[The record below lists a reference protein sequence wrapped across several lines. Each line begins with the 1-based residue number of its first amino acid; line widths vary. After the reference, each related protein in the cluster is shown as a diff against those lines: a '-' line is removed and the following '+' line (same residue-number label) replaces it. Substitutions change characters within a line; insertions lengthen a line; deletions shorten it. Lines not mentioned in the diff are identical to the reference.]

1 MKRKEKIIGS
11 LIIAIIAI
19 LFLFI
24 GYSKTNDKKI
34 SDSDMEK
41 LFLDREES
49 EDSNELEN
57 FNEKESS
64 SKKEESNNSKE
75 EKDSYIESEKE
86 EKETSLKEISLG
98 EEKIVVEIKGEVKK
112 PNVYELKNGSRIYE
126 LIEEAGGP
134 TDEADLSNI
143 NRALYLSDGQC
154 IVIKNINDVESEEA
168 NLNESL
174 NTEVSNSIPT
184 NSSGEKGEK
193 NENSVININTA
204 SKETLMT
211 LNGIGESKAQAIIDY
226 RDEIGG
232 FKSVDDIT
240 NVSGIGEKTLEKI
253 KDKISIK

>member
-1 MKRKEKIIGS
+1 MKKKEKIIGS

-19 LFLFI
+19 GFLFI

-41 LFLDREES
+41 LFLNSEES
-49 EDSNELEN
+49 EENNELED

-64 SKKEESNNSKE
+64 LKKEESNNSKL
-75 EKDSYIESEKE
+75 EKDSDIE
-86 EKETSLKEISLG
+86 EKETSLG

-134 TDEADLSNI
+134 TDEADLSDI

-174 NTEVSNSIPT
+174 NTEVANSIPA
-184 NSSGEKGEK
+184 NLPGEKGEK
-193 NENSVININTA
+193 NESSVININTA

>member
-11 LIIAIIAI
+11 LIIAVIAI

-49 EDSNELEN
+49 EDNNELED
-57 FNEKESS
+57 FNEKESD
-64 SKKEESNNSKE
+64 SKKEESNNSKL
-75 EKDSYIESEKE
+75 EKDSGIESEKE
-86 EKETSLKEISLG
+86 TSLG

-174 NTEVSNSIPT
+174 NAEVTNSIPT
-184 NSSGEKGEK
+184 NSSVEKGEK
-193 NENSVININTA
+193 NESSIININTA

>member
-11 LIIAIIAI
+11 LIIAIIAT

-49 EDSNELEN
+49 EENNEVEE
-57 FNEKESS
+57 FNEKESDL
-64 SKKEESNNSKE
+64 KKEESNS
-75 EKDSYIESEKE
+75 KE
-86 EKETSLKEISLG
+86 EKETSLD

-154 IVIKNINDVESEEA
+154 IVIKNINDVESEDT

-174 NTEVSNSIPT
+174 NTEVSNNIPA
-184 NSSGEKGEK
+184 NSSGDKGEK
-193 NENSVININTA
+193 NESSVININTA

-232 FKSVDDIT
+232 FKSIDDIT
-240 NVSGIGEKTLEKI
+240 KVSGIGEKTLEKI

>member
-11 LIIAIIAI
+11 LIISVIAI

-41 LFLDREES
+41 LFLDKEES
-49 EDSNELEN
+49 EENNELEE
-57 FNEKESS
+57 FNEKESD
-64 SKKEESNNSKE
+64 SKKEESNSKE
-75 EKDSYIESEKE
+75 EKDKGIESEKE
-86 EKETSLKEISLG
+86 EKETSLD

-168 NLNESL
+168 NLNEFL
-174 NTEVSNSIPT
+174 NAEVTNSIPT
-184 NSSGEKGEK
+184 NSSGDKGEK
-193 NENSVININTA
+193 NESSVININTA

>member
-49 EDSNELEN
+49 EDNNELED

-64 SKKEESNNSKE
+64 SKKEESNNSKL
-75 EKDSYIESEKE
+75 EKDSDIESEKE
-86 EKETSLKEISLG
+86 TSLG

-112 PNVYELKNGSRIYE
+112 PNVYEVKNGSRIYE

-134 TDEADLSNI
+134 TNEADLSNI

-154 IVIKNINDVESEEA
+154 IVIKNINDVESEEV

-174 NTEVSNSIPT
+174 NAEVTNSIPT
-184 NSSGEKGEK
+184 NSSGDKGEK
-193 NENSVININTA
+193 NESSVININTA

>member
-11 LIIAIIAI
+11 LIISVIAI

-41 LFLDREES
+41 LFIDKEES
-49 EDSNELEN
+49 EENNQLED

-64 SKKEESNNSKE
+64 SKKEESNNIKE
-75 EKDSYIESEKE
+75 EKDSDIESEK
-86 EKETSLKEISLG
+86 KK
-98 EEKIVVEIKGEVKK
+98 KIIVEIKGEVKK

-168 NLNESL
+168 NLNEFL
-174 NTEVSNSIPT
+174 NAEVTNSIPT
-184 NSSGEKGEK
+184 NSSGDKGEK
-193 NENSVININTA
+193 NESSIININTA

>member
-1 MKRKEKIIGS
+1 MKKKEKIIGS

-19 LFLFI
+19 GFLFI

-41 LFLDREES
+41 LFLNSEES
-49 EDSNELEN
+49 EENNELED
-57 FNEKESS
+57 FNEKGSNL
-64 SKKEESNNSKE
+64 KKKESNNSKL
-75 EKDSYIESEKE
+75 EKDSDIESEKE
-86 EKETSLKEISLG
+86 EKETSLG

-134 TDEADLSNI
+134 NDEADLSDI

-174 NTEVSNSIPT
+174 NTEVANSIPT
-184 NSSGEKGEK
+184 NSSGDKGEK
-193 NENSVININTA
+193 NESSVININTA

-232 FKSVDDIT
+232 FKSIDDIT

>member
-41 LFLDREES
+41 LFLDIEES
-49 EDSNELEN
+49 EENNELEK
-57 FNEKESS
+57 FNEKESD
-64 SKKEESNNSKE
+64 SKKEESNN
-75 EKDSYIESEKE
+75 IKE
-86 EKETSLKEISLG
+86 EKETSLG

-174 NTEVSNSIPT
+174 NTEVANSIPA
-184 NSSGEKGEK
+184 NSSGDKGEK
-193 NENSVININTA
+193 NESSIININTA

>member
-11 LIIAIIAI
+11 LIIAVIAI

-24 GYSKTNDKKI
+24 GYSKTNDRKI

-49 EDSNELEN
+49 EDNNELED
-57 FNEKESS
+57 FNEKESD
-64 SKKEESNNSKE
+64 SKKEESNNRNL
-75 EKDSYIESEKE
+75 EKDSDIESEKE
-86 EKETSLKEISLG
+86 TSLG

-134 TDEADLSNI
+134 TDEADLSDI

-154 IVIKNINDVESEEA
+154 IVIKNINDVESEEV

-174 NTEVSNSIPT
+174 NAEVTNSIPT
-184 NSSGEKGEK
+184 NSSGDKGEK
-193 NENSVININTA
+193 NESSVININTA

-226 RDEIGG
+226 RDESGG

>member
-1 MKRKEKIIGS
+1 MKKKEKIIGS

-19 LFLFI
+19 GFLFI

-41 LFLDREES
+41 LFLNSEES
-49 EDSNELEN
+49 EENNELED

-64 SKKEESNNSKE
+64 LKKEESNNSKL
-75 EKDSYIESEKE
+75 EKDSDIE
-86 EKETSLKEISLG
+86 EKETSLG

-134 TDEADLSNI
+134 TDEADLSDI

-174 NTEVSNSIPT
+174 NTEVANSIPA
-184 NSSGEKGEK
+184 NLPGEKGEK
-193 NENSVININTA
+193 NESSVININTA

-232 FKSVDDIT
+232 FKSVDDII

>member
-11 LIIAIIAI
+11 LIIAVIAI

-49 EDSNELEN
+49 EENNELEEL
-57 FNEKESS
+57 NEKESD
-64 SKKEESNNSKE
+64 SKKEESNNIKE
-75 EKDSYIESEKE
+75 EKVSDIESEKE
-86 EKETSLKEISLG
+86 EKETSLG

-134 TDEADLSNI
+134 TNEADLSNI

-154 IVIKNINDVESEEA
+154 IVIKNINDVESEEV

-174 NTEVSNSIPT
+174 NAEVTNSIPT
-184 NSSGEKGEK
+184 NSSGDKGEK
-193 NENSVININTA
+193 NESSVININTA

>member
-11 LIIAIIAI
+11 LIIAIIAT

-49 EDSNELEN
+49 KENNEVEE
-57 FNEKESS
+57 FNEKESD
-64 SKKEESNNSKE
+64 SKKEESNSKE
-75 EKDSYIESEKE
+75 EKDKGIESEKE
-86 EKETSLKEISLG
+86 EKETSLD

-134 TDEADLSNI
+134 TDKADLSNI

-174 NTEVSNSIPT
+174 NTEVSNNIPA
-184 NSSGEKGEK
+184 NSSGDKGEK
-193 NENSVININTA
+193 NESSVININTA

-226 RDEIGG
+226 RDEIGD
-232 FKSVDDIT
+232 FKSIDDIT
-240 NVSGIGEKTLEKI
+240 KVSGIGEKTLEKI

>member
-11 LIIAIIAI
+11 LIISVIAI

-41 LFLDREES
+41 LFIDKEES
-49 EDSNELEN
+49 EDTNELED

-64 SKKEESNNSKE
+64 SKKEESNNIKE
-75 EKDSYIESEKE
+75 EKDSDIESEKE
-86 EKETSLKEISLG
+86 GKKTSLS
-98 EEKIVVEIKGEVKK
+98 EEKIIVEIKGEVKK

-168 NLNESL
+168 NLNEFL
-174 NTEVSNSIPT
+174 NAEVTNSIPT
-184 NSSGEKGEK
+184 NSSGDKGEK
-193 NENSVININTA
+193 NESSVININTA

>member
-11 LIIAIIAI
+11 LIIAVIAI

-41 LFLDREES
+41 LFLDRDES
-49 EDSNELEN
+49 EENNELEK
-57 FNEKESS
+57 FNEKESNW
-64 SKKEESNNSKE
+64 KKEDSNNIKE
-75 EKDSYIESEKE
+75 EKVSDIESEKE
-86 EKETSLKEISLG
+86 TSLG

-134 TDEADLSNI
+134 TNEADLSNI

-174 NTEVSNSIPT
+174 NAEVTNSIPT
-184 NSSGEKGEK
+184 NSSGDKGEK
-193 NENSVININTA
+193 NESSVININTA

>member
-11 LIIAIIAI
+11 LIISVIAI

-41 LFLDREES
+41 LFIDKEES
-49 EDSNELEN
+49 EDTNELED

-64 SKKEESNNSKE
+64 SKKEESNNFKE
-75 EKDSYIESEKE
+75 EKDSDIESEIEGK
-86 EKETSLKEISLG
+86 KTSLS
-98 EEKIVVEIKGEVKK
+98 EEKIIVEIKGEVKK

-168 NLNESL
+168 NLNEFL
-174 NTEVSNSIPT
+174 NAEVTNSIST
-184 NSSGEKGEK
+184 NSSGDKGEK
-193 NENSVININTA
+193 NESSVININTA

>member
-11 LIIAIIAI
+11 LIISVIAI

-41 LFLDREES
+41 LFIDKEES
-49 EDSNELEN
+49 EDTNELED

-64 SKKEESNNSKE
+64 SKKEESNNIKE
-75 EKDSYIESEKE
+75 EKDSDIESEKE
-86 EKETSLKEISLG
+86 GKKTSLS
-98 EEKIVVEIKGEVKK
+98 EEKIIVEIKGEVKK

-168 NLNESL
+168 NLNEFL
-174 NTEVSNSIPT
+174 NAEVTNSIPT
-184 NSSGEKGEK
+184 NSSGDKGEK
-193 NENSVININTA
+193 NESSIININTA

>member
-11 LIIAIIAI
+11 LIIAIIAT

-49 EDSNELEN
+49 EENNELEE
-57 FNEKESS
+57 FNENESD
-64 SKKEESNNSKE
+64 SKKEESNSKE
-75 EKDSYIESEKE
+75 EKDKGIESEKE
-86 EKETSLKEISLG
+86 EKETILD

-174 NTEVSNSIPT
+174 NAEVTNSIPT
-184 NSSGEKGEK
+184 NSSGDKGEK
-193 NENSVININTA
+193 NESSVININTA

-232 FKSVDDIT
+232 FKSIDDIT
-240 NVSGIGEKTLEKI
+240 KVSGIGEKTLEKI

>member
-11 LIIAIIAI
+11 LIIAVIAI

-34 SDSDMEK
+34 SHSDMEK

-49 EDSNELEN
+49 EENNEVEE
-57 FNEKESS
+57 FNEKESD
-64 SKKEESNNSKE
+64 SKKEESNSKE
-75 EKDSYIESEKE
+75 EKDKGIESEKE
-86 EKETSLKEISLG
+86 EKETSLD

-174 NTEVSNSIPT
+174 NAEVTNSIPT
-184 NSSGEKGEK
+184 NSSGDKGEK
-193 NENSVININTA
+193 NESSSININTA

>member
-11 LIIAIIAI
+11 LIIAVIAI

-49 EDSNELEN
+49 EENNELEEL
-57 FNEKESS
+57 NEKESD
-64 SKKEESNNSKE
+64 SKKEESNN
-75 EKDSYIESEKE
+75 IKE
-86 EKETSLKEISLG
+86 EKETSLG

-134 TDEADLSNI
+134 TNEADLSNI

-154 IVIKNINDVESEEA
+154 IVIKNINDVESEEV

-174 NTEVSNSIPT
+174 NAEVTNSIPT
-184 NSSGEKGEK
+184 NSSGDKGEK
-193 NENSVININTA
+193 NESLSININTA

>member
-11 LIIAIIAI
+11 LIIAVIAI

-49 EDSNELEN
+49 KENNEVEE
-57 FNEKESS
+57 FNEKESY
-64 SKKEESNNSKE
+64 SKKEDSNSKE
-75 EKDSYIESEKE
+75 EKDKGIESEKE
-86 EKETSLKEISLG
+86 EKETSLD

-126 LIEEAGGP
+126 LIEEAGGA

-174 NTEVSNSIPT
+174 NTEVSNNITT
-184 NSSGEKGEK
+184 NSSGDKGEK
-193 NENSVININTA
+193 NESSIININTA